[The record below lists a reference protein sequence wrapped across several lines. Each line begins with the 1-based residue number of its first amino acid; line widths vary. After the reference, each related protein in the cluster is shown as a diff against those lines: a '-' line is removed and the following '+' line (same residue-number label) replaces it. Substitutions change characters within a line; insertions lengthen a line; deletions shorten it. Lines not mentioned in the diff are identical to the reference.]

1 MGMDVYGK
9 NPKSNAGEYFRR
21 NVWGWRPL
29 WDYCVEMYNDL
40 VGEVKGHYNDGDGLG
55 DEGSLELA
63 RRINADLA
71 SGKAKEYIDERNQAL
86 ADLPPEPCQI
96 CNGTGIRTDQVGV
109 ENGMPDQE
117 LEPEIKIITGREK
130 GWCNGCRGEGK
141 KEHFATWY
149 SLDLD
154 DLKEFA
160 EFLENSGG
168 FEIC

>member
-29 WDYCVEMYNDL
+29 WDYCVDNYNDL
-40 VGEVKGHYNDGDGLG
+40 VGEVSGHTNDGDGLG
-55 DEGSLELA
+55 NEGSLELA
-63 RRINADLA
+63 RRIKEDLV
-71 SGKAKEYIDERNQAL
+71 SGKAKTYIDERNAYL
-86 ADLPPEPCQI
+86 ADLPRPECDL
-96 CNGTGIRTDQVGV
+96 CSGTGIRTDKVGV
-109 ENGMPDQE
+109 ENGMPEQE
-117 LEPEIKIITGREK
+117 LEPELQVILGRSK
-130 GWCNGCRGEGK
+130 GTCNGCRGEGK
-141 KEHFATWY
+141 RDNFETWY

-154 DLKEFA
+154 DLQEFA